1 MSYLLDTQVFLWMQ
15 STPERIGTRSRLL
28 IDDGATS
35 LVLSAASSWEIA
47 IKHALGKLPLPEPPD
62 VYVPTRM
69 SSSAV
74 AALPVEHAHA
84 LRVAALEPHHRDPFD
99 RMLVAQAQLEGL
111 TLITADPVFDQ
122 YAVDVLDARR

>member
-15 STPERIGTRSRLL
+15 STPDRIGARTRLL
-28 IDDGATS
+28 IDDAVTS

-47 IKHALGKLPLPEPPD
+47 IKHSLGKLALPEPPD

-74 AALPVEHAHA
+74 AALPIEHAHA
-84 LRVAALEPHHRDPFD
+84 LGVAALEQHHRDPFD
-99 RMLVAQAQLEGL
+99 RILVAQAKLEGL

-122 YAVDVLDARR
+122 YPVDVIDARR